1 MNKTQTATPA
11 VNFRRASFA
20 KLPACVPDALGFFES
35 VLGFAN
41 LAGVYFR
48 VTAADQRRYF
58 GGVPFGKCAIS
69 VSQYG
74 IVKLIKTKAFGKDFD
89 TSEIYFD
96 QSTKTWRS
104 TWCHAVIKTP
114 AIF

>member
-1 MNKTQTATPA
+1 MNETQLQA
-11 VNFRRASFA
+11 VNFRRASFV
-20 KLPACVPDALGFFES
+20 KLPACIPDALGFFES
-35 VLGFAN
+35 VLGFSGLRGA
-41 LAGVYFR
+41 YFR

-89 TSEIYFD
+89 ASEVYFD
-96 QSTKTWRS
+96 QSTKRWRS
-104 TWCHAVIKTP
+104 TWSHMVVNTP
-114 AIF
+114 SLF